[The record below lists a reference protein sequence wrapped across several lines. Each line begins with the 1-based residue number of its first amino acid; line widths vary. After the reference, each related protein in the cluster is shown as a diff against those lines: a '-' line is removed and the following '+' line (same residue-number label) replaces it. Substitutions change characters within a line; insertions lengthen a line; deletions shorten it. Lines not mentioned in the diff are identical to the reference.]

1 MRRRTT
7 ALPDPSSIIRYVPGP
22 DNAASSVTQ
31 LTACLNSS
39 TFSSAL
45 VNWKY
50 IKHGFRKV
58 KHVLKYFAKLQCRAA
73 RRQSCAAPRG
83 ARRAQPPQVRALSYH
98 RALARSKGAAG
109 HGSDIS
115 TRAEHKPS
123 CVSHTMLYGLQVALP
138 QEQPLAFGLTST
150 SEARRAKK

>member
-1 MRRRTT
+1 MG
-7 ALPDPSSIIRYVPGP
+7 LEK
-22 DNAASSVTQ
+22 
-31 LTACLNSS
+31 LNMYLN
-39 TFSSAL
+39 TLLNCSAEP
-45 VNWKY
+45 K
-50 IKHGFRKV
+50 
-58 KHVLKYFAKLQCRAA
+58 C
-73 RRQSCAAPRG
+73 RQSCAAPRG

-138 QEQPLAFGLTST
+138 REQPLAVGLTST

>member
-58 KHVLKYFAKLQCRAA
+58 KHVLKYFAKLQCRAT

-83 ARRAQPPQVRALSYH
+83 ARRSQPPQVRALSY
-98 RALARSKGAAG
+98 LARSKGAAG

-115 TRAEHKPS
+115 TPAEHKPS
-123 CVSHTMLYGLQVALP
+123 CVSHTMLYELQVALP
-138 QEQPLAFGLTST
+138 REQPLAFGLTST